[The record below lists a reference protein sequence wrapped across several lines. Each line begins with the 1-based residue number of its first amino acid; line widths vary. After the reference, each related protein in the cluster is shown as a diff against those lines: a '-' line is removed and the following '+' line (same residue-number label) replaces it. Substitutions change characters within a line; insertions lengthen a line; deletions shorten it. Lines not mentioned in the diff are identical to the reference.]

1 MTNLLIAAIMM
12 VESGGNHLAVG
23 DGGTA
28 IGPLQIRQAA
38 VTDVNRIYGTKF
50 TLNQTTNLAVSTKI
64 FTLYTGHWCTERRLG
79 RTPTNQD
86 IARVWNGGPNGWRR
100 RSTQG
105 YWEKVRKAL
114 R

>member
-12 VESGGNHLAVG
+12 VESGGNHRAIG

-38 VTDVNRIYGTKF
+38 ITDVNRIHGTKF
-50 TLNQTTNLAVSTKI
+50 TLTQTTNLAVSSRI
-64 FTLYTGHWCTERRLG
+64 FTLYTGHWCTAKRLG
-79 RTPTNQD
+79 RKPTNQD

-100 RSTQG
+100 KSTVK
-105 YWEKVRKAL
+105 YWAKVEKAL